1 LPSPT
6 FLALLKINHVRRRT
20 EIFFLLLRIEE
31 EVCPPPKKFCP
42 PKIVCRKTYK
52 RGAKKEK
59 NIIRKLEENPK
70 FDI

>member
-1 LPSPT
+1 
-6 FLALLKINHVRRRT
+6 
-20 EIFFLLLRIEE
+20 LLLRIEE